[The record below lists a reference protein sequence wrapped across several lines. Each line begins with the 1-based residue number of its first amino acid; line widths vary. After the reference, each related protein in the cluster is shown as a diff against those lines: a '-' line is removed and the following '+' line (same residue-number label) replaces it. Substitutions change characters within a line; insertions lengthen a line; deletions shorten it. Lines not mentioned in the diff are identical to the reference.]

1 MFDLLFNTHSAL
13 QAVIVISIICALG
26 LTLGKVKMWGVSLGV
41 TFIFFIGII
50 AGHFGLTIDAQM
62 LQFAESFG
70 LALFVYSLGV
80 QVGPGFVSTFRS
92 GGIRLNLCA
101 LAVIFLGTLMAIL
114 FSKCL
119 SIPLPD
125 MVGVLCGATTNT
137 PALGASQQTLTQM
150 GLPTSAPALSCAITY
165 PLGVVGVILAILLI
179 NKLWVRPGDI
189 ASPNAKHVNNT
200 FIATLQVQNPGVFG
214 RDLHS
219 LSELLHVP
227 FVISRLW
234 RDGKVLLPSNET
246 TLMEGDRVLVVT
258 SRKDIDT
265 MEAMIGKRESVDW
278 NKDNVDWNSIDSQL
292 VSRQIIITKP
302 GINGKTLGSLRL
314 RNSYGI
320 NISRIYRSGITLLAT
335 PDLVLQ
341 MGDCVVVVGGERAI
355 MKVEKVL
362 GNAEQELNEPN
373 LTSIFIGLAVGL
385 ILGAVP
391 LILPGIS
398 APVKLGLAGGPII
411 VGILM
416 GIYGPRMHLITY
428 TTRSANLMLRAFGLS
443 LYLACL
449 GLSAGGDFF
458 ETAVSARGA
467 VWIGLGFLITFLPIM
482 LIGILAMRWWKMDFG
497 STCGMLC
504 GSMANPMALNYAN
517 DTIPGDHASVAYA
530 TVYPLSM
537 FVRVLLAQV
546 VLMVF
551 M

>member
-1 MFDLLFNTHSAL
+1 MLDLLFNTHSAL
-13 QAVIVISIICALG
+13 QAVIVISIICAVG
-26 LTLGKVKMWGVSLGV
+26 LTFGKIRIWGISLGV
-41 TFIFFIGII
+41 TFIFFAGII

-92 GGIRLNLCA
+92 GGIKLNACA
-101 LAVIFLGTLMAIL
+101 MVVILLGTAMALL
-114 FSKCL
+114 FSFGLK
-119 SIPLPD
+119 IPLPE

-179 NKLWVRPGDI
+179 NKLWVRPSDI

-200 FIATLQVQNPGVFG
+200 FIATLHVQNPGVFG
-214 RDLHS
+214 RDMHTLA
-219 LSELLHVP
+219 EWVHVP

-234 RDGKVLLPSNET
+234 RDGKVILPSNDT
-246 TLMEGDRVLVVT
+246 QLLEGDRVLIVT

-265 MEAMIGKRESVDW
+265 LEAMIGKRESIDW

-302 GINGKTLGSLRL
+302 EINGKTLGSLRL

-320 NISRIYRSGITLLAT
+320 NISRIYRSGVTLLAT

-385 ILGAVP
+385 ILGAIP
-391 LILPGIS
+391 LALPGIS

-411 VGILM
+411 IGILM
-416 GIYGPRMHLITY
+416 GVYGPRMHLITY
-428 TTRSANLMLRAFGLS
+428 ATRSANLMLRAFGLS

-467 VWIGLGFLITFLPIM
+467 VWIGLGFLITFVPV
-482 LIGILAMRWWKMDFG
+482 LIVGVLAMRWWRVDFG
-497 STCGMLC
+497 SACGMLC
-504 GSMANPMALNYAN
+504 GAMANPMALNYAN
-517 DTIPGDHASVAYA
+517 DTIPGEHASVAYA

-537 FVRVLLAQV
+537 FVRVLLAQI
-546 VLMVF
+546 VLMF
-551 M
+551 FI